1 MKKELLLISDTQ
13 SFMVNAIR
21 AGLARSG
28 YLVTSVSAIVTEISK
43 VENPPR
49 IWVLY
54 LDTIPKEINSVLT
67 YIYEAIT
74 EDDIF
79 FYPIGNSQELDAV
92 RDIIPESCIAK
103 SFLRP
108 LNVKE
113 LEIEMEDAFDR
124 GIQAE
129 DKRKLLIVDD
139 DTTMLKTLKK
149 ILSAHYHVF
158 VVNSGMNAIAFLS
171 KNEVDLVLLD
181 YEMPVVSGV
190 KILEMMR
197 SESATESI
205 PVMFLT
211 GKSDR
216 ESVMSTVPLHPE
228 KYLLKSLSSEE
239 LLAAIDEYFLTHKKH

>member
-1 MKKELLLISDTQ
+1 
-13 SFMVNAIR
+13 MVNAIR
-21 AGLARSG
+21 SGLARSG
-28 YLVTSVSAIVTEISK
+28 YFVSSVGAAVTELSRID
-43 VENPPR
+43 NPPR

-54 LDTIPKEINSVLT
+54 LDSIPKEINSVLS
-67 YIYEAIT
+67 YIHEAIT
-74 EDDIF
+74 EEDIF
-79 FYPIGNSQELDAV
+79 FYPIGNSQELEAV
-92 RDIIPESCIAK
+92 RDIIPESCISKA
-103 SFLRP
+103 FLRP

-113 LEIEMEDAFDR
+113 LEIEMEDAFNR
-124 GIQAE
+124 GMQAE

-149 ILSAHYHVF
+149 ILSVHYHVF
-158 VVNSGMNAIAFLS
+158 VVNSGMNAISFLS

-239 LLAAIDEYFLTHKKH
+239 LLAAIDEYFETHRRR

>member
-1 MKKELLLISDTQ
+1 MKREVLLISDTQ

-21 AGLARSG
+21 SGLARGG
-28 YLVTSVSAIVTEISK
+28 YMVSSVPTIVTEISRI
-43 VENPPR
+43 ENPPK

-54 LDTIPKEINSVLT
+54 LDSIPTGLDLVLDYIN
-67 YIYEAIT
+67 EAIT

-79 FYPIGNSQELDAV
+79 FYPIGNAQELDAV
-92 RDIIPESCIAK
+92 KRIIPEASIVK
-103 SFLRP
+103 TFLRP

-113 LEIEMEDAFDR
+113 LEIEMEEAFDR

-129 DKRKLLIVDD
+129 DKRKILIVDD
-139 DTTMLKTLKK
+139 DTTMLKTIKK
-149 ILSAHYHVF
+149 ILSEHYHVF

-171 KNEVDLVLLD
+171 RNEVDLVLLD
-181 YEMPVVSGV
+181 YEMPVINGA

-216 ESVMSTVPLHPE
+216 DTVMSTVPLHPE

-239 LLAAIDEYFLTHKKH
+239 LIAAIDEFFETHRRH